1 MTDEDSHLEAEY
13 EDRFVADTDVDDF
26 IDSIDDEPTIS
37 DMPTDEPPAT
47 VARKGDAIYGGE
59 GFGTVRRRN
68 LLVLQDLPVY
78 LKIAGHP
85 EAGIDRSL
93 QLQMLEPDIRE
104 AMAKACSRPRTARR
118 RWRKPKW
125 DENPSAS
132 RPCRSESGPGYH
144 TYAGTRSTV
153 SDFAIRSTAFLM
165 FSIEVANEMRR

>member
-26 IDSIDDEPTIS
+26 INSIDDEPTIS

-104 AMAKACSRPRTARR
+104 AMAKAARKLHDTAMKHSVTGYTWDLDDIEYDIQNRTVIATL
-118 RWRKPKW
+118 
-125 DENPSAS
+125 
-132 RPCRSESGPGYH
+132 G
-144 TYAGTRSTV
+144 
-153 SDFAIRSTAFLM
+153 
-165 FSIEVANEMRR
+165 IERE